1 MILFRLLGAA
11 VMALAVAVLVA
22 SFGPWAHAGAES
34 LSRTE
39 AGSVSMPSL
48 ALWVGIFAQL
58 ALDPRRARHWQPWA
72 AVVVAAAFALPITI
86 DVVRVAGSHVSGHGN
101 LDMGWGLWTSLVL
114 SQVLVLSTVAF
125 AISSRGRI
133 SLDPPPWPS
142 PWEFAPSDP
151 LRSAVSVVAL
161 GVTLMVVGSFGPWG
175 AREQS
180 IAGVLTIDGVVVVV
194 LAVLIAGLATSFYGP
209 PSVTVVLRPFVLPLG
224 AAALTVALL
233 AITDVRGVSDLEAAW
248 GIWLTVA
255 GAAVASIGGALLVL
269 VPLPNAP
276 AATRSTT
283 APAARPVRLGPPLP
297 PPPSA

>member
-11 VMALAVAVLVA
+11 VMALAVAVIVG
-22 SFGPWAHAGAES
+22 SFGPWADAGAES

-39 AGSVSMPSL
+39 AGSVTMLPS

-58 ALDPRRARHWQPWA
+58 AVDVKRARHWQPWA
-72 AVVVAAAFALPITI
+72 AVAVAAVFALLTTI
-86 DVVRVAGSHVSGHGN
+86 DVVRVAGSYVGDYGD
-101 LDMGWGLWTSLVL
+101 LGMGWGLWTTFAL
-114 SQVLVLSTVAF
+114 SQVLLLTCVAF
-125 AISSRGRI
+125 AMSSRGRI

-142 PWEFAPSDP
+142 PWDFAPSDP
-151 LRSAVSVVAL
+151 LRSALSVVAL
-161 GVTLMVVGSFGPWG
+161 GATLMVVGSFGPWG

-180 IAGVLTIDGVVVVV
+180 VAGVLTIDGVVVVI

-233 AITDVRGVSDLEAAW
+233 AVTDVRGASDLETAW
-248 GIWLTVA
+248 GIWLTVG
-255 GAAVASIGGALLVL
+255 GAAAACIGGALLVL

-283 APAARPVRLGPPLP
+283 ASAARSVRLGPPLP